1 MSRIHL
7 GPTGFQ
13 DRGEPTDEPEVAIA
27 RKYMDTLGGDPG
39 YPNRYPAMQ
48 RTIDDILRDIETFRP
63 NAGVWL
69 PLDDL
74 LTELWN
80 AEVPARALPT
90 LFGVFE
96 RFPDDDGAGVLWSIV
111 HGVENLDFDYEQPLR
126 DSLVRQPSDMGKI
139 MIDRLER
146 AKAG

>member
-1 MSRIHL
+1 
-7 GPTGFQ
+7 
-13 DRGEPTDEPEVAIA
+13 
-27 RKYMDTLGGDPG
+27 
-39 YPNRYPAMQ
+39 MQ

-63 NAGVWL
+63 NDGVWL

-74 LTELWN
+74 LAELWN
-80 AEVPARALPT
+80 VGVPTRALPT

-111 HGVENLDFDYEQPLR
+111 HGIENLDLDYEQPLR